1 MENNDGKHML
11 KITSLTHENKSNS
24 CLEFKNAC
32 YMREKTSMVFVS
44 QDESLLVYPSTR
56 AGKFYYKITFW
67 VNYSSRIVSLL
78 SISAFEKTSVV
89 NPVFDLEAK
98 CLIYRHVRIKGKQQ
112 GVFWNVPERICG
124 GESFV

>member
-1 MENNDGKHML
+1 M
-11 KITSLTHENKSNS
+11 
-24 CLEFKNAC
+24 FK
-32 YMREKTSMVFVS
+32 TFS
-44 QDESLLVYPSTR
+44 ESLSVYPSAR
-56 AGKFYYKITFW
+56 AGQFDYKITFW

-78 SISAFEKTSVV
+78 SISAFEKASVV

-98 CLIYRHVRIKGKQQ
+98 RLIYSHARIKGKQQ